1 MLTAFITMLSIQAS
15 TFAAANQR
23 YMSRFRVFWLL
34 SLFLS
39 TAALV
44 SAQKP
49 AEIKRSAERAY
60 DNAHWQEAQQFFSQ
74 YQALKP
80 GEMDVL
86 TKLGISYYHL
96 HVADKARQ
104 LLEYVASRNP
114 DSKDADL
121 FFYLARTLHGQAEYE
136 KAITAYKSFLR
147 VASGGHPLRAGTP
160 DNIRRCLSGLMMH
173 PNDAVA
179 LVENLGNHVNT
190 PGDEFAP
197 LLSVNHSDRLYYS
210 AAREGCVGGR
220 RNDEGYEDNEKGHWC
235 SDVFAAQFNT
245 AGWETTGNL
254 GGLLNTSRFEIG
266 LGFNE
271 TGQILY
277 FYRGFT
283 PYGGEIYAD
292 TAASKD
298 EYAVLPPLVKSPILP
313 EQGDGT
319 PFFIDDHHLLFS
331 SRRAGGFGGMD
342 LWYATF
348 ADSVWTAPVNLG
360 PAVNSPYDE
369 VTPFLA
375 RDGRTLYFSSNRPE
389 SIGGLDVYKS
399 VFEDNKKSLQPAV
412 NVGTPVNSPGNDESF
427 RLATDGRTAFFASD
441 RLDSYGERDIY
452 IAYMKEEAPEQQTA
466 AAPMLFAKNDQAET
480 VISNEPKTFTVST
493 ILYDSDKDL
502 LSADNLKILDSIAV
516 IGRNFPAPTLFV
528 TVHTNETGPA
538 KFDLYYGIKRAEI
551 IGKALADR
559 GIAGSRIV
567 LRSAGAAFPIAKNVL
582 DASPNPIGAHVNR
595 RVEFGFALPADAL
608 PFKFRLERPA
618 VSELMAVSGIQYF
631 DAYNTGVSY
640 RVEVATTRQILASD
654 VLSMFGDMMIES
666 QPGSGV
672 YKYTAGMFSQYDK
685 AAQLRKDLMQQGFTE
700 ATIVAFLN
708 GIRISKAE
716 AVGMLKKFPD
726 LTAYI
731 RG

>member
-1 MLTAFITMLSIQAS
+1 MEFITMLSIEAA
-15 TFAAANQR
+15 TFAADNQR

-34 SLFLS
+34 GLFLA
-39 TAALV
+39 TASVV

-60 DNAHWQEAQQFFSQ
+60 DNAHWQEAQQYFSQ
-74 YQALKP
+74 YQSVKP
-80 GEMDVL
+80 GETDVL

-121 FFYLARTLHGQAEYE
+121 FFYLARTLHGQGEYE
-136 KAITAYKSFLR
+136 KAIAAYKSFMR
-147 VASGGHPLRAGTP
+147 VAPGNHPLRAGTP
-160 DNIRRCLSGLMMH
+160 DNIRRCLSGLMTH

-197 LLSVNHSDRLYYS
+197 LLSINHSDRLYYS

-220 RNDEGYEDNEKGHWC
+220 RNDEGYEDNDKGHWC
-235 SDVFAAQFNT
+235 SDVFAAQFST

-277 FYRGFT
+277 FFRGFT

-298 EYAVLPPLVKSPILP
+298 EYALQPPLFKSPMLS

-319 PFFIDDHHLLFS
+319 PFFIDNRHLLFS
-331 SRRAGGFGGMD
+331 SRRAGGQGGMD
-342 LWYATF
+342 LWFTTF
-348 ADSVWTAPVNLG
+348 ADSAWTTPVNLG

-389 SIGGLDVYKS
+389 SIGGLDVYKA
-399 VFEDNKKSLQPAV
+399 VFDESKKSLQPAE
-412 NVGTPVNSPGNDESF
+412 NLGTPVNSPGNDESF
-427 RLATDGRTAFFASD
+427 RLAADGRTAFFASD
-441 RLDSYGERDIY
+441 RIDSYGERDIY

-466 AAPMLFAKNDQAET
+466 AAPMLFAKEDPAEAA
-480 VISNEPKTFTVST
+480 VSNAPKNFTVSS

-502 LSADNLKILDSIAV
+502 LSSDNQKILDSIAM
-516 IGRNFPAPTLFV
+516 IGRNFPAPSIFV
-528 TVHTNETGPA
+528 TVHTNETGPS

-551 IGKALADR
+551 IGKALVDR
-559 GIAGSRIV
+559 GVTGSRIV
-567 LRSAGAAFPIAKNVL
+567 LRSVGSAFPIARNVL
-582 DASPNPIGAHVNR
+582 DATPNPIGAHLNR
-595 RVEFGFALPADAL
+595 RVEFGFALPADPL
-608 PFKFRLERPA
+608 PFTFQAERPA
-618 VSELMAVSGIQYF
+618 VSELMAVSGIQYL
-631 DAYNTGVSY
+631 DGYNSGLSY

-654 VLSMFGDMMIES
+654 VLSMFADMMIES

-672 YKYTAGMFSQYDK
+672 YKYTAGMFKQYDK
-685 AAQLRKDLMQQGFTE
+685 AVQLRKDLVQQGFAD